1 MDFFFFFS
9 RGVALFILPEMWYLA
24 FLLCSWPMIKTIKL
38 DCHLRGVIIRWVHC
52 SLPQDYIIFYTV
64 PNLHQLLFIGQLI
77 ILGWTSFKIAS
88 ILHEID
94 RTRCSKHSSKVNI
107 DVMLRICYRLQL
119 HILGINSLFHHIPK
133 VLLLFLLLRNQLKQG
148 NECLKLNFRAVITR
162 WAHSL

>member
-9 RGVALFILPEMWYLA
+9 WEVSLFVLPEMWYLA

-107 DVMLRICYRLQL
+107 DMMLRICYRFVSCTSLVS
-119 HILGINSLFHHIPK
+119 ILCSTTSQRFIIIIIIIKKPVEAG
-133 VLLLFLLLRNQLKQG
+133 
-148 NECLKLNFRAVITR
+148 
-162 WAHSL
+162 